1 MKEEKKIRAIVR
13 EEYWITEDEQQI
25 LLAYRKADK
34 DIQTA
39 VNRVLE
45 VDETSDLEE

>member
-13 EEYWITEDEQQI
+13 EEYWITEDEQQF